1 MLFCLLFKATGGKPV
16 ASQRAES
23 FNSPKVAPPSDS
35 KDMSCLPSQKQSP
48 SVGLNARSYEKAL
61 DKSFVVP
68 SIVPRDGADG
78 GDGANSG
85 KESISFSR
93 TKRGMLLRP
102 AHVRRPSNSKIE
114 VERLPEV
121 VESGTLSNVTSNLD
135 CAIDSNF
142 QSKHGSEDGSR
153 ESCEDKHSNIKIVT
167 ERLDKIL
174 SPRTPSNQESCKFLY
189 YSAIC
194 LQMKYKYF
202 VIGLSCLYF
211 IPLAHLLSIHT
222 NFPIN
227 VFAS

>member
-1 MLFCLLFKATGGKPV
+1 
-16 ASQRAES
+16 
-23 FNSPKVAPPSDS
+23 
-35 KDMSCLPSQKQSP
+35 MSCLPSQKQSP

-194 LQMKYKYF
+194 LQMKYKY
-202 VIGLSCLYF
+202 ILSLVCPVYILF
-211 IPLAHLLSIHT
+211 L
-222 NFPIN
+222 
-227 VFAS
+227 

>member
-1 MLFCLLFKATGGKPV
+1 MLFGIYFCHFNPTFPDVLFCLLFKATGGNPV

-48 SVGLNARSYEKAL
+48 SVGLNARSYEKVL

-68 SIVPRDGADG
+68 TIVPRDGADG

-121 VESGTLSNVTSNLD
+121 VESGTLSNVT

-167 ERLDKIL
+167 EKLDKIL

-194 LQMKYKYF
+194 LQMKYKY
-202 VIGLSCLYF
+202 ILSLICPVYILF
-211 IPLAHLLSIHT
+211 L
-222 NFPIN
+222 
-227 VFAS
+227 